1 MGLAPSLTQAT
12 IISLLEILQKW
23 LMKWGGCFSAY
34 QILRVSDVP
43 KHPVS
48 LNTFQSG
55 SVILVLNLV
64 IISAVSLFPKVRVVN
79 RTLMNLSASAVV
91 QTGAGEEMDI
101 ALGSKSAG
109 CRASCTTPG
118 WELRKSPPW
127 EVLVSILH
135 MQEILAPPCLKM
147 DTRFSL
153 VLNCLTSTLS
163 DSEEHEQRT
172 STSLGK
178 FAGV

>member
-101 ALGSKSAG
+101 ALGSKSPG
-109 CRASCTTPG
+109 CQASCTTPG

-135 MQEILAPPCLKM
+135 MQEILALLCLKM

-153 VLNCLTSTLS
+153 VLYCLTSTLS

-172 STSLGK
+172 SLSLGK